1 MTRIFFTK
9 KTETMKQL
17 FLTMALGFAAYHLNA
32 QCCAK
37 PQAIDQ
43 FAAFSTKA
51 GFSSI
56 HDEPKVYEGDA
67 LKGEMKKIATASG
80 NDAFYYAYKKNEAKK
95 YLLVFQEWWGL
106 NDHIKHESDKYADS
120 LSLNVVAIDLYDGKV
135 ATTREEA
142 GQYMQSNKK
151 ERSQEIINTIIQSLG
166 ADAQFATV
174 GWCFGGGWSMQASL
188 LAGKQSK
195 ACIIYYGMP
204 ETDMEKIK
212 SLNAEVLMVWP
223 NQDQWINKEVVETFK
238 MNMKTAKKKLTVKEY
253 NANHAFANPSNPKYS
268 KEMGDDAFKAS
279 IKFIKEKLK

>member
-1 MTRIFFTK
+1 MV
-9 KTETMKQL
+9 
-17 FLTMALGFAAYHLNA
+17 LGFASYNMNS
-32 QCCAK
+32 QCCIK
-37 PQAIDQ
+37 PSAVEQ
-43 FAAFSTKA
+43 FASFSTKQ

-56 HDEPKVYEGDA
+56 HDEPQVYEGDA
-67 LKGEMKKIATASG
+67 LKGEMKKIATANG
-80 NDAFYYAYKKNEAKK
+80 KDAFYYEYKKNGAKK

-120 LSLNVVAIDLYDGKV
+120 LNFNVIAIDLYDGMV

-151 ERSQEIINTIIQSLG
+151 ERSQEIITTIIQSLG
-166 ADAQFATV
+166 NDIQFATV

-204 ETDMEKIK
+204 ETDIEKIK
-212 SLNAEVLMVWP
+212 TLNADVLMIWP
-223 NQDQWINKEVVETFK
+223 NQDQWINKEVVDTFK
-238 MNMKTAKKKLTVKEY
+238 MNMKTAKKKLMVKEY

-279 IKFIKEKLK
+279 VKFIKEKLK

>member
-1 MTRIFFTK
+1 MKSIF
-9 KTETMKQL
+9 L
-17 FLTMALGFAAYHLNA
+17 LIALGFTAYNLNA

-43 FAAFSTKA
+43 FAVFSTKA
-51 GFSSI
+51 GFSAI
-56 HDEPKVYEGDA
+56 HNEPETYDGEGV
-67 LKGEMKKIATASG
+67 KGEMKKIATTSG
-80 NDAFYYAYKKNEAKK
+80 NDAFYYFYKKNDSKK
-95 YLLVFQEWWGL
+95 YVLVFQEWWGL
-106 NDHIKHESDKYADS
+106 NDYIKHESDKYADS
-120 LSLNVVAIDLYDGKV
+120 LNLNVIAIDLYDGKV

-142 GQYMQSNKK
+142 GQYMQANKK
-151 ERSQEIINTIIQSLG
+151 SRSQEIINTIIQSLEK
-166 ADAQFATV
+166 DAMFATV

-204 ETDMEKIK
+204 ETDLEKIK
-212 SLNAEVLMVWP
+212 TLRADVLMVWP

-238 MNMKTAKKKLTVKEY
+238 VNMKTANKKLTVNEY

-279 IKFIKEKLK
+279 IKFIKERLK

>member
-1 MTRIFFTK
+1 MKKIFFTI
-9 KTETMKQL
+9 T
-17 FLTMALGFAAYHLNA
+17 LGFAASNLSA

-37 PQAIDQ
+37 PQAVEQ

-51 GFSSI
+51 GFSAI
-56 HDEPKVYEGDA
+56 HDEPLVYEGEA

-80 NDAFYYAYKKNEAKK
+80 NDAFYYFYKKNDAKK

-120 LSLNVVAIDLYDGKV
+120 LNLNVIAIDLYDGKV
-135 ATTREEA
+135 AKTREEA
-142 GQYMQSNKK
+142 GQYMQANKK
-151 ERSQEIINTIIQSLG
+151 ERSQEIINTIIQSLEQ
-166 ADAQFATV
+166 DAKVATI

-188 LAGKQSK
+188 LANKQSK

-204 ETDMEKIK
+204 ETDLEKIK
-212 SLNAEVLMVWP
+212 TLNADVLMVWP

-238 MNMKTAKKKLTVKEY
+238 INMKTAKKQLNVKEY
-253 NANHAFANPSNPKYS
+253 NANHAFANPSNPKYN

-279 IKFIKEKLK
+279 VKFIKEKLK